1 MISIPLLIGLAE
13 NLLFLLAVVFVYDL
27 VANGRTMGGRAWKQ
41 VGVGLVIGLLVV
53 GTMAA
58 SWQYA
63 PGLRFDARSVVLGMT
78 GLFFGTLATVPAML
92 MAVAYR
98 VSQGGTGTLTGVLV
112 IASSGT
118 VGLLWRHLRGGVDHR
133 MHWRELYA
141 FGIVV
146 HLAYLVLM
154 LTLPG
159 GRGFELLPLLAV
171 PVLGLYPLAMLLLG
185 ALLVRRMGRERDAER
200 LAEDEARYRVLFED
214 SPSVMLLVDPEQG
227 RIVGANRAA
236 ADFYGYS
243 LETLRGKPLTEISEL
258 PDAGMRE
265 ALALAVAGKRR
276 TLDHRHVLA
285 DGSVRE
291 VEVHAGP
298 IPIEGR
304 ILLHSVVRDVTARRD
319 AEEALR
325 KQGELLR
332 LRSAA
337 LEAAA
342 NPIVITDRQG
352 EIEWVNPAF
361 TRLTGYSEEE
371 AVGRAPGDV
380 IGSGE
385 HGPGFFQELWV
396 RIRAGEVWEGEMV
409 NRKKDGTIYREQQ
422 TITPVRNAAGEI
434 AHFVAIKR
442 DLTERL
448 ALQAQLLQAQKM
460 EAVGQFAG
468 GIAHDFNNLLTIMNG
483 SAQLGVEMSEP
494 FSQVRQEFDQI
505 LEAGKRAS
513 TLTQQILTFG
523 RQGPTKRSVVD
534 LNGVLRQS
542 TGLLKRL
549 TPDSVRFELDLCEDA
564 LPVLCDPNRIE
575 QVLLNLAVNARDAM
589 PQGGHLTIRTRL
601 EHIPAPRGPRRPPGR
616 RPQVILTVTDT
627 GTGMA
632 PEIQARIFDPFF
644 TTKEVG
650 KGTGLGLATV
660 YGIVTQAE
668 GEITVESSPGRGT
681 TFRIALPVA
690 EERKAAVNPVPPE
703 GGTTGNGARRN
714 GTETEASNPRTSGAR
729 RILLVEDDAAIRRVA
744 SRILE
749 REGFEVIASASGED
763 ALRALEADPD
773 AVDLVL
779 TDVVMPEMTGPQL
792 VDRIRSRSPQ
802 IRVLFSSGHSGEALA
817 DHGLDPEK
825 HTFLSKP
832 YTVDGLTSR
841 VREVLGE
848 G

>member
-1 MISIPLLIGLAE
+1 MSIPLLIGLAE

-63 PGLRFDARSVVLGMT
+63 PGLQFDARSVVLGMT

-98 VSQGGTGTLTGVLV
+98 VSQGGTGMLTGVLV

-154 LTLPG
+154 LTLPE
-159 GRGFELLPLLAV
+159 GRGFELLPLLAA

-185 ALLVRRMGRERDAER
+185 MLLVRRMGRERDAER

-214 SPSVMLLVDPEQG
+214 SPSVMLLMDPEHG

-243 LETLRGKPLTEISEL
+243 LETLRGKPLTEICEL
-258 PDAGMRE
+258 PEAGIRE
-265 ALALAVAGKRR
+265 ALALAVAGERS
-276 TLDHRHVLA
+276 TLDLRHVLA

-291 VEVHAGP
+291 VEVHSGP

-304 ILLHSVVRDVTARRD
+304 ILLHSVVRDVTAQRD

-361 TRLTGYSEEE
+361 TRLTGYSEAE
-371 AVGRAPGDV
+371 AVGRAPGEV

-385 HGPGFFQELWV
+385 HGPGFFQELWA

-434 AHFVAIKR
+434 AHFIAIKR

-460 EAVGQFAG
+460 EAVGQFAE

-494 FSQVRQEFDQI
+494 FSKIRQEFDQI
-505 LEAGKRAS
+505 LEAGRRS
-513 TLTQQILTFG
+513 SSLTQQILTFG

-549 TPDSVRFELDLCEDA
+549 TPDSVRFESDLCEGV

-589 PQGGHLTIRTRL
+589 PQGGHLTFRTRL
-601 EHIPAPRGPRRPPGR
+601 EHTPAPRGP
-616 RPQVILTVTDT
+616 RPQVILTVIDT

-632 PEIQARIFDPFF
+632 PEVQARIFDPFF

-681 TFRIALPVA
+681 TFRIALPLA
-690 EERKAAVNPVPPE
+690 SERNAAMNPVPPQS
-703 GGTTGNGARRN
+703 GTTGNGARRN
-714 GTETEASNPRTSGAR
+714 GSENGASAPRTSGAR

-749 REGFEVIASASGED
+749 REGFEVIAAASGED
-763 ALRALEADPD
+763 ALRALEAEPD

-792 VDRIRSRSPQ
+792 VDRIRSRSPE
-802 IRVLFSSGHSGEALA
+802 IHVLFSSGHSGEALA
-817 DHGLDPEK
+817 DHGLDLEK

-832 YTVDGLTSR
+832 YSVDGLTSR
-841 VREVLGE
+841 VREALGE
-848 G
+848 D